1 VHAADTTVAVIE
13 EDGSV
18 LFEHS
23 FPTSAQNLVAVAEA
37 IAEPKRVVLEE
48 STLAAWVYRTVLP
61 HASRVVV
68 GDPVRNAWIGRD
80 ERADDLSAARKL
92 AELLRGGF
100 VQPVHH
106 SCQRRQVF
114 KELVLS
120 YHDTVREITRFKN
133 KLKAKLRQHGLHC
146 TGPDIYHPQR
156 RHPHLD
162 RLQASGARL
171 QAELLLETV
180 DQLTDH
186 KRRLRRELARRAK
199 SLQQITHFCQL
210 PGVGLIRAAT
220 FLAVVDTPHRFG
232 DKRKLWAY
240 CGLAVVSRSSGA
252 TQGPEHLNRRCNRK
266 LKAMAKGAA
275 VTAIGRDDNQFSRQ
289 YRRLLDNGTSA
300 DSARLTVARAI
311 VATLYAMWRDDQPY
325 CPRD

>member
-1 VHAADTTVAVIE
+1 MRYVGLDVHAADTTVAVIE

-92 AELLRGGF
+92 AELL
-100 VQPVHH
+100 
-106 SCQRRQVF
+106 
-114 KELVLS
+114 
-120 YHDTVREITRFKN
+120 
-133 KLKAKLRQHGLHC
+133 
-146 TGPDIYHPQR
+146 
-156 RHPHLD
+156 
-162 RLQASGARL
+162 
-171 QAELLLETV
+171 LETV

-220 FLAVVDTPHRFG
+220 FLAVVDTPHRFA

-266 LKAMAKGAA
+266 LKAVAKGAA
-275 VTAIGRDDNQFSRQ
+275 VTAIGLGDNQFSRQ
-289 YRRLLDNGTSA
+289 YHRLLDNVTSA
-300 DSARLTVARAI
+300 DNARLTVARAI
-311 VATLYAMWRDDQPY
+311 VPSLNSPAANAASRR
-325 CPRD
+325 PRPDEADRQGAIIHSCS

>member
-1 VHAADTTVAVIE
+1 MRYVGLDVHAADTTVAVIE

-18 LFEHS
+18 LFQHS

-48 STLAAWVYRTVLP
+48 STLAAWAYRTMLP
-61 HASRVVV
+61 RASQVVV
-68 GDPVRNAWIGRD
+68 ADPVRNAW
-80 ERADDLSAARKL
+80 
-92 AELLRGGF
+92 
-100 VQPVHH
+100 
-106 SCQRRQVF
+106 
-114 KELVLS
+114 
-120 YHDTVREITRFKN
+120 ITRFKN

-146 TGPDIYHPQR
+146 TGPDTYHPQR
-156 RHPHLD
+156 RQPHLD

-171 QAELLLETV
+171 QADLLLETV

-186 KRRLRRELARRAK
+186 KRRLRREIARRAK
-199 SLQQITHFCQL
+199 SLQQIAQFCEL
-210 PGVGLIRAAT
+210 PGVGLIHAAT

-240 CGLAVVSRSSGA
+240 CGLAVVSRSSGSA
-252 TQGPEHLNRRCNRK
+252 QGPEHLNRRCNRK

-289 YRRLLDNGTSA
+289 YRRLLDSGTSP
-300 DSARLTVARAI
+300 DNARLTVARAI

-325 CPRD
+325 LPRD